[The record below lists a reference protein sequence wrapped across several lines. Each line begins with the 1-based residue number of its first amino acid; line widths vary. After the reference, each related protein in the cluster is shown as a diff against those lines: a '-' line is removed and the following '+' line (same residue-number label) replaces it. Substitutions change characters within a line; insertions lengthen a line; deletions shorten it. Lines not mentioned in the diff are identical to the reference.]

1 MVKYRWITI
10 IWKARMY
17 RLNVRVWRRWERV
30 GEVGEGGRGW
40 ERVGERVVGEGGR
53 GGW

>member
-40 ERVGERVVGEGGR
+40 ERGWERVVGEGGR
-53 GGW
+53 REW